1 MEKLQNSF
9 VARVRWICQFKL
21 GSETHAT
28 SFPWELISFP
38 LFFLLCAI
46 YWLKFLIIL
55 DKCACL
61 NIDETIFRIYWTRYR
76 IPFRFQSASP
86 QPARSS
92 FGMSRILYSKPKYIP
107 HIASNTHTS
116 DILLISLENVRVPP
130 AYAPFRLYYRPF
142 FHIYFCI
149 ITCGICRHIHE
160 KNLKTLNKAELYFG
174 FSHTYLHKLSI
185 IFHLIYYNSH
195 SSSRGFWLNN
205 NKKKT

>member
-1 MEKLQNSF
+1 MRINFFSF
-9 VARVRWICQFKL
+9 
-21 GSETHAT
+21 
-28 SFPWELISFP
+28 
-38 LFFLLCAI
+38 FFLLCAI

-61 NIDETIFRIYWTRYR
+61 NIDETIFRIYWTRANTFSVPIRVPLVLSECRAYCTR
-76 IPFRFQSASP
+76 NQNIS
-86 QPARSS
+86 
-92 FGMSRILYSKPKYIP
+92 

-174 FSHTYLHKLSI
+174 FSHTYLHILSI

-205 NKKKT
+205 NKKKHNILSYKRLPTRRRINCMCLYRLEVYKDMDII